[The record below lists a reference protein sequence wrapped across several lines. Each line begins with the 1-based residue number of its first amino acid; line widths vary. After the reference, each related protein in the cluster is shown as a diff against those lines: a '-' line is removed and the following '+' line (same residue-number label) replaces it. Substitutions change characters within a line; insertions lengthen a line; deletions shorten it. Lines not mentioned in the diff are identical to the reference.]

1 MKDTDIAIPDG
12 WHLDEMSG
20 CLVRDTIHRMGRRCR
35 NWDYAGRGCY
45 LITMTLRDR
54 SRPVFGR
61 VCRAMDGAALFEPS
75 ELGRLVEA
83 HLLRMPEFSPE
94 IELIGWQLMPDHL
107 HVVLRVARRM
117 AKPLGE
123 HLRGFKIGCTKICR
137 AMDGAAQEDRAGAA
151 QGDQAGAA
159 LCPPVAGRGQGEAV
173 RGFGIFADGFVDT
186 ILFTDEALARALA
199 YMADN
204 PRRLLEKREHS
215 EYFRV
220 VRDLAV
226 RSSID
231 GREMHFASIG
241 NRHLLAA
248 PSLVQVQC
256 SRRDFAYSKAP
267 DCSLLKDAPPR
278 VCTAAFEEKAADL
291 LAAASHGAVLVS
303 PCISQGEK
311 EIARRALAKGV
322 KLVVLLNKGFAP
334 LYKPPGQYFDRC
346 VEGRLL
352 MLAPSAW
359 PYLPGEKAITRQDAC
374 VLNRI
379 AQLLCGSG
387 TAEIDYRGMVPGG
400 LDRLV
405 GSATTS
411 SSCQ

>member
-1 MKDTDIAIPDG
+1 MKDTGIAIPNG
-12 WHLDEMSG
+12 WHLDETSG
-20 CLVRDTIHRMGRRCR
+20 CLVRDTIHKMGRRCR

-45 LITMTLRDR
+45 LVTMTLRDR
-54 SRPVFGR
+54 SRPLFGCVR
-61 VCRAMDGAALFEPS
+61 RGMDGVARFEPS
-75 ELGRLVEA
+75 ELGRLVES
-83 HLLRMPEFSPE
+83 HLLCIHEFSPE
-94 IELIGWQLMPDHL
+94 VEVVGEQIMPDHL

-123 HLRGFKIGCTKICR
+123 HLRGFKIGCTKIFR
-137 AMDGAAQEDRAGAA
+137 AMDGAVQGLRNGAVPCQPA
-151 QGDQAGAA
+151 F
-159 LCPPVAGRGQGEAV
+159 GRGQGEAA
-173 RGFGIFADGFVDT
+173 RGHGLFADGFVDT
-186 ILFTDEALARALA
+186 ILFTDEALTRALS

-231 GREMHFASIG
+231 GRAMHFASIG

-267 DCSLLKDAPPR
+267 DGLLLKDAPPR
-278 VCTAAFEEKAADL
+278 VCTAAFEEKTADL

-303 PCISQGEK
+303 PCISHGEK

-322 KLVVLLNKGFAP
+322 RLVVLLNKGFSP

-387 TAEIDYRGMVPGG
+387 AAEIDYRGIVPAG
-400 LDRLV
+400 LNRLV
-405 GSATTS
+405 ENATS
-411 SSCQ
+411 PLGEGCR